1 MNTNNT
7 LQNIFMNSQLTG
19 VLMIVLYAINIFR
32 NKNTT
37 TNTTT
42 TNTTTNTTT
51 TNTTTTTTTNT
62 TQIKFNVPE
71 NFKTI
76 KNKTTSFKPYESI
89 SIFKDGEKVM
99 ISFKPFESS
108 EKFYIKSSLNRR
120 KKTTIKYSTLQN
132 TSTIEDILNSTC
144 VIIKYEVDGNDYFR
158 IDNAMNPNYSLDLNK
173 NEDNKYILGWN
184 NAWDINKSTGVS
196 STGNDVSTSAG
207 FVVFDFTVDGLI
219 TPKKR
224 FYYNSGVINA
234 DNTSFDSN
242 NLYFSNSNNQIMYFS
257 NSNNQIMSGDVT
269 TIFELYIS
277 NINYNIPKN
286 FNPLMIQKNYDLER
300 TQPSPDTY
308 LNSNLNSLYENTE
321 NKYQLQMVKN
331 GGNSSVSTLH
341 ASNML
346 DDIIIN
352 LKSEGYKMRY
362 DKDFY
367 LAFRKAALNTILQYN
382 TINNGVIGQNTVPHV
397 FFTNE
402 FVGDDDTGKSYH
414 PFMVISSYSITDKPN
429 FLTDIP
435 NPPGDSSVP
444 REAILADYVVKIPL
458 KDYGNIINITDNILE
473 ESVGGNNL
481 LSVYVEE
488 NVSYDSSESVY
499 NYAGTSSIGIAIDG
513 VVIYPVLNS
522 TLTPA
527 QEQAEISSL
536 GIHVGEDHK
545 LHYQADGQQSNN
557 NGIDL
562 YNLWDYDGYNHPP
575 LIGIGYDGI
584 ALYGN
589 YKKLN
594 MDGEDIILDDYGGHS
609 HGDYGYHYHAH
620 TVLSNTIG
628 DNSQVTDETY
638 KINVLMKG
646 AWKGNINEI
655 PDFWNNNKPNVSF
668 TENNNKYTGRIQEV

>member
-51 TNTTTTTTTNT
+51 TNTTTTNT

-173 NEDNKYILGWN
+173 NEDDEYILGWN

-224 FYYNSGVINA
+224 FYYNSDVVITA
-234 DNTSFDSN
+234 DDTSFDSN
-242 NLYFSNSNNQIMYFS
+242 NLYFSNSNNQIM
-257 NSNNQIMSGDVT
+257 SGVDVT

-286 FNPLMIQKNYDLER
+286 FNPLMIQKNYDLSR
-300 TQPSPDTY
+300 SQPSPDTY

-594 MDGEDIILDDYGGHS
+594 MDGQDIILDDYGGHS